1 MMDEVK
7 DLKGLIM
14 PWLNAHIPQYAG
26 LAYTAAV
33 LLLIILISA
42 TIHFVLHRVVIS
54 WVGSRAQGNRQ
65 VWRKAF
71 FERKLFNR
79 LAQTLQGI
87 IIHIQAGLWLD
98 GDALALPIIQTAA
111 HLWALLYGLLSLF
124 ALLDALLDIFR
135 QKPSMQN
142 FPLRGIFQSIKLIAS
157 IFIGLL
163 IIATLIGKSPLLL
176 LSGLG
181 AMTAILML
189 VFKDPILGLVAG
201 IQLSANNMLT
211 VGDWLDMPKYRANG
225 AVIDIGLTTV
235 KVQNW
240 DKTITTIPTYALI
253 SDSFINWRG
262 MSESGGRR
270 IKRSLMIDSSSVRF
284 LDEEDVARLQRA
296 RLLAPYLEQKVEEV
310 NRYNSEQ
317 QLDLSSQVNGR
328 RLTNLGTFRV
338 YLNTFLKSHPQI
350 HQQMTLLARQLES
363 TPNGIPMEIYAF
375 TTTTS
380 WVEYEGIQGDIFDH
394 VFAVLQEFGLRV
406 HQVPTGYDMR
416 SLGRLSSVDTEQESI
431 RRVV

>member
-1 MMDEVK
+1 M
-7 DLKGLIM
+7 KGLVM
-14 PWLNAHIPQYAG
+14 PWLDKYIPQFSG
-26 LAYTAAV
+26 LIYTAAA

-42 TIHFVLHRVVIS
+42 GIHFLLHRVVIA

-65 VWRKAF
+65 IWRQAF

-98 GDALALPIIQTAA
+98 GDALSLPVIQTAA
-111 HLWALLYGLLSLF
+111 HLWTLLYGLLSLF
-124 ALLDALLDIFR
+124 ALLDALLDISR
-135 QKPSMQN
+135 QKPAIQN

-163 IIATLIGKSPLLL
+163 IISALIGKSPLLL

-270 IKRSLMIDSSSVRF
+270 LKRSLLLDSSSVHF
-284 LDEEDVARLQRA
+284 LQPDDIHRLQRA
-296 RLLAPYLEQKVEEV
+296 QMLAPYLDEKVQELTQ
-310 NRYNSEQ
+310 YNSNQ
-317 QLDLSSQVNGR
+317 QLDLSSLANGR
-328 RLTNLGTFRV
+328 RLTNIGTFRA
-338 YLNTFLKSHPQI
+338 YLERLLKNHPHI
-350 HQQMTLLARQLES
+350 HQQMTLMVRQLEQ
-363 TPNGIPMEIYAF
+363 TPNGIPIEIYAF
-375 TTTTS
+375 TNTTK
-380 WVEYEGIQGDIFDH
+380 WVEYEAIQGDLFDH
-394 VFAVLQEFGLRV
+394 IFAVLPEFGLRA
-406 HQVPTGYDMR
+406 HQAPTGYDLR
-416 SLGRLSSVDTEQESI
+416 SLATGHQAQSTRLEQ
-431 RRVV
+431 